1 MNIRKYFENGYDYLV
16 VPKVVE
22 NIPIAMAKMQKD
34 DGSYLSVNG
43 LVEQLASEGY
53 VLNIVP
59 VIDERFILVHYGFTY
74 EEDADER
81 AMLKEFLIGMGL
93 VNIRAGKKLGEI
105 GWANM
110 NGNEFGIFTAVEVQE
125 IKRVEGKE

>member
-1 MNIRKYFENGYDYLV
+1 MTIRKYFDMGHDWLV
-16 VPKVVE
+16 VPKAVE
-22 NIPIAMAKMQKD
+22 NIPIAMVKMQKD

-93 VNIRAGKKLGEI
+93 VNMRAGKKLNEI
-105 GWANM
+105 DWANM
-110 NGNEFGIFTAVEVQE
+110 NGNEFGIFSEVEVSDIPQ
-125 IKRVEGKE
+125 IKGE